1 VASEELENSLRTEVE
16 GYVNSR
22 LSGILEEISR
32 LQSQTNEM
40 FTRFMERLSD
50 DVQQDAPIYAAIS
63 EHLRASHKRG
73 IEEAAAGSMGTKASS
88 DVAILKASID
98 EINEQQSQANILT
111 SLVNHAASF
120 APRVAFFVVK
130 NDHAIGWRARGLEGS
145 VGDDSVREIAL
156 PLSAKTLLSDT
167 VELRSTWSGEP
178 GANAEDHLLL
188 SKLGDESPQRMVAI
202 PLVARNK
209 AAAVLY
215 ADSAKLGPEAINL
228 EALETLV
235 RVSGMAVELL
245 AARRATSAPGTSA
258 ASTSVQPA
266 AQPATQPAESPR
278 PAPAVTTPT
287 APLPV
292 APPVSAPLP
301 PLPTAVSI
309 PEAPVEEA
317 KPAPKTPERAPAEHF
332 PTVDLEDV
340 ASNGEA
346 ATATPPVPAP
356 SAKPAPT
363 PSTSWTEAQK
373 ITTAPL
379 EVKREIAEPKIEAT
393 PVVTT
398 TPPVSIPSTPAAPPP
413 PPSTTP
419 APAEA
424 APATVTAPL
433 GSARQYG
440 RGAEVELP
448 VEVGEGEKRLHI
460 DARRFARLLVSEIK
474 LYNEEKVQKGRGEGD
489 LYERL
494 REEIDRSRMMYE
506 KRVSPNVASRYD
518 YFHQELVNTLAEGKA
533 DKLGRSYPGAS
544 VNS

>member
-1 VASEELENSLRTEVE
+1 MASEELENSLRTEVE
-16 GYVNSR
+16 GYVSSR

-40 FTRFMERLSD
+40 FTRFMERLGD
-50 DVQQDAPIYAAIS
+50 DIQQDAPIYAAIS
-63 EHLRASHKRG
+63 EHLRSAHKRG
-73 IEEAAAGSMGTKASS
+73 IEEAAAGSTGTKASS

-98 EINEQQSQANILT
+98 EINEQQTQASILT
-111 SLVNHAASF
+111 SLVNRAASF

-167 VELRSTWSGEP
+167 VELRATWSGEP

-188 SKLGDESPQRMVAI
+188 KKLGDESPQRMVAI

-245 AARRATSAPGTSA
+245 ASRRATGSTSA
-258 ASTSVQPA
+258 TTAAAAPAVQPA
-266 AQPATQPAESPR
+266 ETPR
-278 PAPAVTTPT
+278 TPSAPSNIVT
-287 APLPV
+287 APLPEV
-292 APPVSAPLP
+292 APPPPPPPAPP
-301 PLPTAVSI
+301 KVTE
-309 PEAPVEEA
+309 PEAPVEER
-317 KPAPKTPERAPAEHF
+317 KPAPKPERAPAEHF
-332 PTVDLEDV
+332 PTVALEDV

-346 ATATPPVPAP
+346 ATIAPPPPPPKPAAPPV
-356 SAKPAPT
+356 T
-363 PSTSWTEAQK
+363 TWTEAQK
-373 ITTAPL
+373 VPTAPL
-379 EVKREIAEPKIEAT
+379 EAKEAKAEKPDTKSEAT
-393 PVVTT
+393 P
-398 TPPVSIPSTPAAPPP
+398 SFAPPP
-413 PPSTTP
+413 PPVTPPP
-419 APAEA
+419 APSTETSTEA
-424 APATVTAPL
+424 APASVTAPL
-433 GSARQYG
+433 GTARQYG

-448 VEVGEGEKRLHI
+448 VEVSEGEKRLHI

-489 LYERL
+489 LYDRL

-518 YFHQELVNTLAEGKA
+518 YFHQELVNTLAEGNA
-533 DKLGRSYPGAS
+533 DKLGRSYPGAA
-544 VNS
+544 VNG